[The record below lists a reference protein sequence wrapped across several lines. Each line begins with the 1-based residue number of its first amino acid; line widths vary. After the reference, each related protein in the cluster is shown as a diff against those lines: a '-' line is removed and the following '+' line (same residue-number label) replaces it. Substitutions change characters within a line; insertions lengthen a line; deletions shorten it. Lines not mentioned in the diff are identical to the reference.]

1 MKTTS
6 AVASR
11 CTARCGG
18 VEILWQR
25 GDSGNR
31 RNGCGSATAPRR
43 RRPARVPMDEGAP
56 ATSGRRGRPAAAGV
70 QLDDTEVL
78 VASAWS
84 SSMRARRSD
93 LGTRRT
99 A

>member
-6 AVASR
+6 AAASR

-25 GDSGNR
+25 GNGGNR
-31 RNGCGSATAPRR
+31 RNRCGSATAPRR
-43 RRPARVPMDEGAP
+43 RRPARVPMAEGAP
-56 ATSGRRGRPAAAGV
+56 ATSGRRRRAAAAGV

-84 SSMRARRSD
+84 SNMRARRSD
-93 LGTRRT
+93 PGTRRT

>member
-6 AVASR
+6 
-11 CTARCGG
+11 
-18 VEILWQR
+18 
-25 GDSGNR
+25 
-31 RNGCGSATAPRR
+31 
-43 RRPARVPMDEGAP
+43 
-56 ATSGRRGRPAAAGV
+56 AAAGV

-84 SSMRARRSD
+84 SNMRARRSD
-93 LGTRRT
+93 PGTRRT